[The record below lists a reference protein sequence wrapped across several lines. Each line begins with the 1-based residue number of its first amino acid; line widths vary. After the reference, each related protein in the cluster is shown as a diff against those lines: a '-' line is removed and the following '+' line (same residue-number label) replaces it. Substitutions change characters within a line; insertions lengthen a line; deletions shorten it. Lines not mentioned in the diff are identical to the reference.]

1 MGGMSDEPD
10 GESSSPR
17 APADEVLV
25 KSRQRVAD
33 HGEVFTPAWLVD
45 DMLNLVKDES
55 ARIDARFLEPACGSG
70 NFVVAVLRRKLATVE
85 AKFGKSEFE
94 RRHHA
99 LLSLMC
105 IYGIELLAD
114 NADECRANLLDVL
127 LTFLGPEVGD
137 EWQRAAQVV
146 LEANIVEGDAL
157 DMTTSS
163 GDHINFAEWAYL
175 GKGKFQ
181 RRDFRY
187 GTLVEMSSFGSDTLF
202 GDVGKHEIFT
212 PFRTYPP
219 MTVKEIA
226 Q

>member
-1 MGGMSDEPD
+1 MSNRQSNANDSND
-10 GESSSPR
+10 
-17 APADEVLV
+17 APSDEVLV

-55 ARIDARFLEPACGSG
+55 ERIDARFLEPACGSG

-85 AKFGKSEFE
+85 AAFGKSEFE

-114 NADECRANLLDVL
+114 NAAECRASLLHVL
-127 LTFLGPEVGD
+127 TSFLGAEAGK
-137 EWQRAAQVV
+137 EWRGAAQVV
-146 LEANIVEGDAL
+146 LEANIVHGNAL
-157 DMTTSS
+157 DMTTATGEHVS
-163 GDHINFAEWAYL
+163 FPEWGYL
-175 GKGKFQ
+175 GKGRFQ

-202 GDVGKHEIFT
+202 GDLGAHEIFT
-212 PFRTYPP
+212 PFKTYPP